1 MLELVKNY
9 NDLAVAQYG
18 ILNRTL
24 TGVSQ
29 EELDWKPHPEA
40 NTIRWILGHHLWF
53 ETWVHDIIL
62 NSGRFL
68 TDTKPLSFAFT
79 TLDDFKIQFEDLM
92 EKRQAVYETLKEADL
107 EREFSYLGK
116 STYSISRLIRT
127 HAAHF
132 TGHTWQIRYIR
143 GMYSRTHNTDKTVF
157 DPF

>member
-1 MLELVKNY
+1 MLGIVKAY

-18 ILNRTL
+18 ILTRTL
-24 TGVSQ
+24 TAITD

-53 ETWVHDIIL
+53 ETWVTDIIL
-62 NSGRFL
+62 NTGRFL
-68 TDTKPLSFAFT
+68 TDTQPLAFSVASV
-79 TLDDFKIQFEDLM
+79 DDFKAQFDELM
-92 EKRQAVYETLKEADL
+92 QKRQAVYETLNAADL

-116 STYSISRLIRT
+116 ATYSIAKLIRT
-127 HAAHF
+127 HAGHF

-143 GMYSRTHNTDKTVF
+143 GIYSRAHGTDKTVF